1 MNQLALTQVDRQERD
16 AFQHML
22 EQAVAPLV
30 PIAIS
35 YGMTSNDL
43 AFAVRAVYLHEME
56 ARLKKERAH
65 EISDA
70 RLALVSGMT
79 RSEVAR
85 VRRGKASAEAVRGA
99 SVDQLQRI
107 GMVLTAWH
115 TNPSFSGAY
124 GVPLD
129 LDLDPIEAS
138 SHRSFRKLI
147 ETACADLPE
156 KVTLDELIAHGVAE
170 VVGGTLVRC
179 KARAA
184 VSSAHAGRTGLL
196 NQYSRFLAKAAE
208 TVAHNIDC
216 EDQGDRFF
224 DRLLT
229 SDMPLSARVTKTFHT
244 RAMAATDAY
253 LTELDSWLSKVADEP
268 NQASDHRY
276 GVGVFFFEE
285 FGDGTSPS
293 NEGKAVEP
301 STR

>member
-1 MNQLALTQVDRQERD
+1 
-16 AFQHML
+16 ML
-22 EQAVAPLV
+22 EQALAPLM
-30 PIAIS
+30 PMAIS
-35 YGMTSNDL
+35 YGLNSNDL
-43 AFAVRAVYLHEME
+43 AFAVRTVYLHEME

-70 RLALVSGMT
+70 RLALVAGMT

-85 VRRGKASAEAVRGA
+85 VRRGRISAEAVNGA
-99 SVDQLQRI
+99 SADQLQKI

-129 LDLDPIEAS
+129 LDLEPVEGS
-138 SHRSFRKLI
+138 SHRSFAKLI

-156 KVTLDELIAHGVAE
+156 KVTLDELVAHGVAE
-170 VVGGTLVRC
+170 VIGGTLLRC

-184 VSSAHAGRTGLL
+184 ISSAHAGRTGLL

-208 TVAHNIDC
+208 TVAHNIAC

-229 SDMPLSARVTKTFHT
+229 FDLPLSARATKTFHA

-253 LTELDSWLSKVADEP
+253 LTELDSWLSKFADEP
-268 NQASDHRY
+268 NQASDRRY

-285 FGDGTSPS
+285 FGDGASLP
-293 NEGKAVEP
+293 NDGKIVEP
-301 STR
+301 SRL

>member
-1 MNQLALTQVDRQERD
+1 MNQLAVTQVDGQERQ

-22 EQAVAPLV
+22 EQAFAPLM

-35 YGMTSNDL
+35 YGLNSNDL

-99 SVDQLQRI
+99 SADQLQKV

-129 LDLDPIEAS
+129 LDLEPIEGS
-138 SHRSFRKLI
+138 SHRSFPKLI
-147 ETACADLPE
+147 EIACADLPE
-156 KVTLDELIAHGVAE
+156 KVTLDELVAHGVAE
-170 VVGGTLVRC
+170 VVGGKLVRC

-184 VSSAHAGRTGLL
+184 ISSAHSGRTGLL

-216 EDQGDRFF
+216 EEQGDRYF

-229 SDMPLSARVTKTFHT
+229 SDMPLSARVVKTFHT

-253 LTELDSWLSKVADEP
+253 LTELDGWLSKISDEP

-276 GVGVFFFEE
+276 GVGVFFFKE
-285 FGDGTSPS
+285 FGDGSSAS
-293 NEGKAVEP
+293 NEGNVVEP
-301 STR
+301 KRL